1 MDSKYLDELREGI
14 FLCMGCGVC
23 RGVWSRRGEGMCP
36 VFATGIGFED
46 SMPRGRVTVAQ
57 DILDGYTTYSR
68 VLADSLYRC
77 TQCAACVTLCGA
89 DDTETGHPI
98 VDVPAIVE
106 AMKADAVE
114 HGLVPPKV
122 RDFLENIQKYGN
134 PYGEPADKRAQWA
147 EGTGIKQYQVDDE
160 FLLYIGCVG
169 SYDTRSQEAAK
180 ALGSLLLEAG
190 VTFGILGAEE
200 KCDGNEVLRLG
211 ERDLFEYLAEE
222 TIKTFKDLQ
231 VRNVIALSPHS
242 YNVMKNEYPRLGA
255 DFEVIH
261 YTQFLRDLVKNKKLK
276 PTTGFKARV
285 TYHDPCFLGRHN
297 DEYDAAR
304 ETLTSIPGI
313 DLVEMH
319 RTQANSFCC
328 GGGGG
333 NFYTDLIAG
342 KENSPSRVRVR
353 EAHETGAQVLAVA
366 CPVCIT
372 MLQDAIKAED
382 LEDRLQVRDVS
393 EILREA
399 CI

>member
-1 MDSKYLDELREGI
+1 
-14 FLCMGCGVC
+14 
-23 RGVWSRRGEGMCP
+23 MCP